1 MVLRSLARMVTLVLF
16 TLDVVLISSDV
27 VGQPVVLES
36 AELGATGRI
45 GGTSISESQ
54 FVGWRFEIG
63 QPLAVE
69 RVGGHMLS
77 FPDAPGDIF
86 AAIVELQSIDSV
98 PIGAPFTE
106 EEIVATTTFRPPFP
120 SDEVLVP
127 FSATLLPGS
136 YALVFGTGLFGATGE
151 GALHN
156 GPDQPDIPPTNL
168 SSFIYW
174 SIPDT
179 GQPFEWRLNLASNIR
194 VVIEAHVLIPGD
206 YNNDGNV
213 DSEDYQVW
221 RAGFGSTT
229 NFAADGNGDHAVDA
243 ADYVVWR
250 ANVGAGAGG
259 TSARSSVPEPAAW
272 MLMAVAAI
280 LQVAARFR
288 RRACPAKV
296 FTAS

>member
-1 MVLRSLARMVTLVLF
+1 
-16 TLDVVLISSDV
+16 
-27 VGQPVVLES
+27 
-36 AELGATGRI
+36 
-45 GGTSISESQ
+45 
-54 FVGWRFEIG
+54 
-63 QPLAVE
+63 
-69 RVGGHMLS
+69 
-77 FPDAPGDIF
+77 
-86 AAIVELQSIDSV
+86 
-98 PIGAPFTE
+98 
-106 EEIVATTTFRPPFP
+106 
-120 SDEVLVP
+120 
-127 FSATLLPGS
+127 
-136 YALVFGTGLFGATGE
+136 
-151 GALHN
+151 
-156 GPDQPDIPPTNL
+156 PDQPDIPPTNL